1 MITDMLI
8 GPSILM
14 YHSIAD
20 NSDDF
25 YSVPVESFRQ
35 QISWLSEHGFEVVPL
50 STLVRSIKARSYGN
64 LRKKVVITFDDG
76 YKDFLDNALPI
87 LLAHGAPATV
97 FLVTDFLG
105 GSASWNEP
113 GAHEPLMSKDE
124 VRCIRAQGISLGSH
138 TATHANLPLLNH
150 EDLHRQ
156 LTDSRDK
163 LSFLG
168 ESFYAF
174 AYPWGQWS
182 NQIVDAVKASS
193 YECAVAAGEQTRF
206 IAENTYLLPRIAMT
220 REMDLKRFQSLLTRT
235 RVEMELRRRYRE
247 FRETKFGSSLKAHVE
262 KTNSCQL
269 VTW

>member
-1 MITDMLI
+1 MITDILI

-14 YHSIAD
+14 YHSIAA
-20 NSDDF
+20 NSDDH
-25 YSVPVESFRQ
+25 YSVPVHAFRQ

-50 STLVRSIKARSYGN
+50 STLVRSIQTRSNGN

-97 FLVTDFLG
+97 FLVTDLLG
-105 GSASWNEP
+105 GRPAWNES
-113 GAHEPLMSKDE
+113 GAHERLMSEDE
-124 VRCIRAQGISLGSH
+124 VRCIKAQGICLGSH
-138 TATHANLPLLNH
+138 TATHVNLPLLNH
-150 EDLHRQ
+150 EELHRQ
-156 LTDSRDK
+156 LRDSRDR
-163 LSFLG
+163 LTLLG

-182 NQIVDAVKASS
+182 SQVVEAVKTTG

-206 IAENTYLLPRIAMT
+206 IAGNTYLLPRIAMT
-220 REMDLKRFQSLLTRT
+220 RKLDLKRFQSLLTRT

-247 FRETKFGSSLKAHVE
+247 FRETRFGAPLKSSRG
-262 KTNSCQL
+262 KTS
-269 VTW
+269 